1 LYQKLQPN
9 VPFLQTN
16 GTVGSST
23 QPAATLMN
31 PKCLNPKRTLAI
43 LLSTLTIAALPATVL
58 LMPDSAQAQSV
69 SSNRLRTLTVS
80 GRGTESIPTTI
91 ASVRLGVEAQGKT
104 ASEVQSAIAKRS
116 NAVVAF
122 LKSRNVEKL
131 ETTGVNLNPTYSYEN
146 NKQVLTG
153 YSGSNMVVFRT
164 SNNAAG
170 EIIDQAVKSGA
181 SRIDGISFVATD
193 EAIAAAQKVALKRA
207 TKEAQAQANAVLEA
221 LNFTQKD
228 IIGIQI
234 NNAVPRPRPMEMENA
249 QMLRSAKVSDAPSP
263 ILGGEQTID
272 ATVTLEISY

>member
-1 LYQKLQPN
+1 
-9 VPFLQTN
+9 
-16 GTVGSST
+16 
-23 QPAATLMN
+23 MN
-31 PKCLNPKRTLAI
+31 SKHINPKRTFAI
-43 LLSTLTIAALPATVL
+43 FLSTLTIATLPATAAL
-58 LMPDSAQAQSV
+58 LMPDSVQAQSV
-69 SSNRLRTLTVS
+69 SSSSSLRTLTVS

-104 ASEVQSAIAKRS
+104 ASEVQNAIAKRS

-131 ETTGVNLNPTYSYEN
+131 ETTGVNLNPVYSYEN

-181 SRIDGISFVATD
+181 SRIDGISFLATD

-207 TKEAQAQANAVLEA
+207 TREAQAQASAVLEA

-228 IIGIQI
+228 IVGIQV
-234 NNAVPRPRPMEMENA
+234 NNAIPRPRPMEMNENA
-249 QMLRSAKVSDAPSP
+249 VMARSAKLADAPTP
-263 ILGGEQTID
+263 VLGGEQTID

>member
-1 LYQKLQPN
+1 MTSK
-9 VPFLQTN
+9 
-16 GTVGSST
+16 
-23 QPAATLMN
+23 
-31 PKCLNPKRTLAI
+31 LNPKRTIALF
-43 LLSTLTIAALPATVL
+43 LTTLTIASASPLI
-58 LMPDSAQAQSV
+58 LMSDSAQAQSV
-69 SSNRLRTLTVS
+69 STSSTRLRTLTVS
-80 GRGTESIPTTI
+80 GRGTEAIPTTI

-104 ASEVQSAIAKRS
+104 ASEVQNAIAKRS

-153 YSGSNMVVFRT
+153 YSGSNMVMFRT

-207 TKEAQAQANAVLEA
+207 TKEAQAQAQAVLEA

-228 IIGIQI
+228 IIGIQV
-234 NNAVPRPRPMEMENA
+234 NNAVPRPQLMEVAGNLT
-249 QMLRSAKVSDAPSP
+249 LRSAKIAEAPSP
-263 ILGGEQTID
+263 VIGGEQTID

>member
-1 LYQKLQPN
+1 MNSKRL
-9 VPFLQTN
+9 F
-16 GTVGSST
+16 
-23 QPAATLMN
+23 AA
-31 PKCLNPKRTLAI
+31 
-43 LLSTLTIAALPATVL
+43 LLTTITIAALPATVL

-80 GRGTESIPTTI
+80 GRGTEAIPTTI
-91 ASVRLGVEAQGKT
+91 AQVRLGVEAQGKT

-181 SRIDGISFVATD
+181 SRIDGISFIATD
-193 EAIAAAQKVALKRA
+193 EAIAAAQKIALKRA
-207 TKEAQAQANAVLEA
+207 TQEAQAQANAVLSA

-249 QMLRSAKVSDAPSP
+249 QMLRSAKVADAPSP
-263 ILGGEQTID
+263 VIGGEQTID

>member
-1 LYQKLQPN
+1 MPSK
-9 VPFLQTN
+9 
-16 GTVGSST
+16 
-23 QPAATLMN
+23 
-31 PKCLNPKRTLAI
+31 LNPKRTIALF
-43 LLSTLTIAALPATVL
+43 LTTLTIAAAFPVIFT
-58 LMPDSAQAQSV
+58 PDSAQAQSV
-69 SSNRLRTLTVS
+69 STSSNRLRTLTVS
-80 GRGTESIPTTI
+80 GRGTEAIPTTI
-91 ASVRLGVEAQGKT
+91 AVVRLGVEAQGKT

-131 ETTGVNLNPTYSYEN
+131 ETTGINLNPTYSYEN

-193 EAIAAAQKVALKRA
+193 EAIAAAQKVSLKRA
-207 TKEAQAQANAVLEA
+207 TKEAQAQASAVLEA

-228 IIGIQI
+228 IIGIQV
-234 NNAVPRPRPMEMENA
+234 NNAVPRPRPLEMNESA
-249 QMLRSAKVSDAPSP
+249 LMQRSAKIADAPSP
-263 ILGGEQTID
+263 VMGGEQTIE

>member
-1 LYQKLQPN
+1 
-9 VPFLQTN
+9 
-16 GTVGSST
+16 
-23 QPAATLMN
+23 M
-31 PKCLNPKRTLAI
+31 NPKRTFAA
-43 LLSTLTIAALPATVL
+43 LLTTVTIAAALPVI

-69 SSNRLRTLTVS
+69 QSVQSPRLRTLTVS
-80 GRGTESIPTTI
+80 GRGTEAIPTTI

-104 ASEVQSAIAKRS
+104 AAEVQSAIAKRS

-131 ETTGVNLNPTYSYEN
+131 ETTGINLNPTYSYEN

-164 SNNAAG
+164 ANNAAG

-181 SRIDGISFVATD
+181 SRIDGISFLATD
-193 EAIAAAQKVALKRA
+193 EAIVAAQKVALKRA

-228 IIGIQI
+228 IIGIQV
-234 NNAVPRPRPMEMENA
+234 NNAVPRPRPMEMNENA
-249 QMLRSAKVSDAPSP
+249 LMARSAKMADAPSP
-263 ILGGEQTID
+263 VLGGEQTID

>member
-1 LYQKLQPN
+1 MIFK
-9 VPFLQTN
+9 
-16 GTVGSST
+16 
-23 QPAATLMN
+23 
-31 PKCLNPKRTLAI
+31 LNPKRTIVLF
-43 LLSTLTIAALPATVL
+43 LSTLTIAAALPVVL
-58 LMPDSAQAQSV
+58 MSDSAQAQSV
-69 SSNRLRTLTVS
+69 SSSTRLRTLTVS
-80 GRGTESIPTTI
+80 GRGTEAIPTTI

-104 ASEVQSAIAKRS
+104 AAEVQSAIAKRS

-153 YSGSNMVVFRT
+153 YSGSNMVMFRT
-164 SNNAAG
+164 NNNAAG

-207 TKEAQAQANAVLEA
+207 TKEAQAQAQAVLDA

-228 IIGIQI
+228 IIGIQV
-234 NNAVPRPRPMEMENA
+234 NNAVPRPRPMELNESALM
-249 QMLRSAKVSDAPSP
+249 QRSAKMADAPTP
-263 ILGGEQTID
+263 VLGGEQTID

>member
-1 LYQKLQPN
+1 MISK
-9 VPFLQTN
+9 
-16 GTVGSST
+16 
-23 QPAATLMN
+23 
-31 PKCLNPKRTLAI
+31 LNPKRTIALF
-43 LLSTLTIAALPATVL
+43 LSTLTIAAAFPVVL
-58 LMPDSAQAQSV
+58 MSDSAQAQSV
-69 SSNRLRTLTVS
+69 STSSSRLRTLTVS
-80 GRGTESIPTTI
+80 GRGTEAIPTTI
-91 ASVRLGVEAQGKT
+91 AQVRLGVEAQGKT

-131 ETTGVNLNPTYSYEN
+131 ETTGVNLNPIYSYEN

-207 TKEAQAQANAVLEA
+207 TKEAQAQAQAVLDA

-228 IIGIQI
+228 IIGIQV
-234 NNAVPRPRPMEMENA
+234 NNAVPRPRPMELENA
-249 QMLRSAKVSDAPSP
+249 QMLRSAKIADAPSP
-263 ILGGEQTID
+263 VIGGEQTID